1 MATDLGAGYSVSPQ
15 LLSVNESPEL
25 PSSYTCQPPDG
36 QTLALLLTDAAHP
49 LGERGVI
56 IP

>member
-36 QTLALLLTDAAHP
+36 QTLALLLTNAAHP